1 MDELSQWVWALTAI
15 GLWLVAVGVIYF
27 FFIRHATKA
36 FELMTPADR
45 AKVLRTRRQRY
56 LNSGELRRK

>member
-1 MDELSQWVWALTAI
+1 MDELSSWVLSLI
-15 GLWLVAVGVIYF
+15 VIVLWLLAVGLLYF
-27 FFIRHATKA
+27 FFIRRAIEV
-36 FELMTPADR
+36 FELLPPEER